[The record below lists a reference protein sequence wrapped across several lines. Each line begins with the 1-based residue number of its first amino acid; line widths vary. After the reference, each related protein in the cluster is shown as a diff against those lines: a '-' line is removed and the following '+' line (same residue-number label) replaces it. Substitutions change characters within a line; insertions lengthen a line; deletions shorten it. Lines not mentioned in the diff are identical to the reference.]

1 MGKESGDKI
10 AEMVVSAETWGE
22 QEEFTFRKYSLTSV
36 KELAANATMNVYP
49 NPSFI
54 GSSVTLESNANG
66 EVEVFDATMKK
77 VGQTQSIAEG
87 ENIMLT
93 EGLTSGIYFLHINTP
108 MGKITR
114 KLVIR

>member
-1 MGKESGDKI
+1 
-10 AEMVVSAETWGE
+10 
-22 QEEFTFRKYSLTSV
+22 
-36 KELAANATMNVYP
+36 
-49 NPSFI
+49 
-54 GSSVTLESNANG
+54 
-66 EVEVFDATMKK
+66 MKK